1 MKRIAVVGDSW
12 AAGYDD
18 TFARDMG
25 GWAAVLGIPDYLRM
39 AVSGSTARQWASDF
53 GGRLSAACA
62 VQKDCSVVFLGG
74 NDLFRAM
81 DDGKIE
87 PNEIVALFN
96 DVGFVVRRLAQTAPV
111 LVGLYGN
118 PYPEDPKAV
127 IAAKLLN
134 FCIRSACPAGTV
146 FVDCS
151 TFLGPGDIGP
161 GIHPTPSGY
170 GKIAEEVQHM
180 AEAL

>member
-18 TFARDMG
+18 TFARDAG
-25 GWAAVLGIPDYLRM
+25 GWAAVLGVPDYLRM

-53 GGRLSAACA
+53 GGRLSDACA

-81 DDGKIE
+81 DDGKIDPSE
-87 PNEIVALFN
+87 VIALFN
-96 DVGFVVRRLAQTAPV
+96 DVGFVVRRLSEAAPV
-111 LVGLYGN
+111 IVGLYAN
-118 PYPEDPKAV
+118 PYADDPKAAV
-127 IAAKLLN
+127 AVRLLN
-134 FCIRSACPAGTV
+134 FCIRGACPAGTR
-146 FVDCS
+146 FIECAA
-151 TFLGPGDIGP
+151 FLERGDIGP

-170 GKIAEEVQHM
+170 GKIAGEVQHL

>member
-62 VQKDCSVVFLGG
+62 VQKDCTVVFLGG
-74 NDLFRAM
+74 NDVFRAM

-87 PNEIVALFN
+87 PAEIVALFN
-96 DVGFVVRRLAQTAPV
+96 DIGFVVRRLSDSAPV
-111 LVGLYGN
+111 IVGLYSN
-118 PYPEDPKAV
+118 PYPGDVKAAV
-127 IAAKLLN
+127 AVKLLN
-134 FCIRSACPAGTV
+134 FCIKEACPAGTH
-146 FVDCS
+146 FIECAE
-151 TFLGPGDIGP
+151 FLGHGDTGP

-170 GKIAEEVQHM
+170 GKIAEEVQHL